1 MDTRYV
7 LCVWKGRF
15 WPAKVLS
22 RPSVSPQQKRKRALS
37 LEVQILSVDEKVR
50 VKKTKMK
57 TLKES
62 MIESISTSLAAQPE
76 PSAPEEE
83 EMAYICA
90 ITMAWDLLHKNG
102 NVTPAR
108 VTGDPESKT
117 QSPRRLQKQHRRR
130 CQEPSRG
137 LRRSVR
143 KRKSSK
149 SPVVPSEREDGPY
162 GDKPQ
167 VCTPIARI
175 PSEMQTESS
184 QSPGVHPNFP
194 SLSEDDHE
202 KEGKE
207 KGDASKVMSL
217 PCTVEEVGVDVRG
230 GCVLPSFTPGFILT
244 VPKALEEGA
253 HNTCPKSLAVSPE
266 RATSSVNVDPGEG
279 TCNSGSEGAAASSN
293 APNLSL
299 CNSFRLANSKR
310 KLQAPG
316 CEEEW
321 QESQPSA
328 GSKAIKPTNAIKEG
342 GGKEAGQLTSMAF
355 PEELCPIER
364 GMLVWFKFQ
373 NHPFWPAVVTSVSP
387 TEQTARVLLIE
398 ANMHCEKSGIQV
410 PLRRLKHLDYNGKE
424 KLMKRAS
431 KVYGESVNWCF
442 SLISSYREGLV
453 RGSFV
458 GSFLDYY
465 AADLSY
471 PMRKAIQEG
480 DLQMDFPKVNY
491 SDLEDSEEETP
502 VAAKRHCKRILP
514 DRMRAARDRANQK
527 LVDFIVKTKG
537 ADPHLLDIVKGRK
550 ESKWLESFLNSER
563 YVICVETYLEDDNQL
578 DAVVRHLR
586 EIYRHIDKRALA
598 LTRDDPV
605 SFLLEVL
612 LPEAIICSIATVDG
626 LDYKEAEAKYR
637 QGPPVHYR
645 EKELFDK
652 KILKKIRKRSA
663 ERNKAKLYP
672 CAQQGIGQTSQS
684 HH

>member
-1 MDTRYV
+1 MMDTRYV

-37 LEVQILSVDEKVR
+37 LEVQILSIDEKIR
-50 VKKTKMK
+50 VKKTKIK

-90 ITMAWDLLHKNG
+90 ITMAWDVLNKNG
-102 NVTPAR
+102 NFTPAR
-108 VTGDPESKT
+108 VAGDPESKM
-117 QSPRRLQKQHRRR
+117 QSPRRLQKQHCRR
-130 CQEPSRG
+130 CQKPKRG

-143 KRKSSK
+143 KSKSSK

-167 VCTPIARI
+167 VCTTIAPI
-175 PSEMQTESS
+175 PTEMQTESP
-184 QSPGVHPNFP
+184 QSSGVHPSFL
-194 SLSEDDHE
+194 SLSEDDRE

-207 KGDASKVMSL
+207 KQDASKVMSL
-217 PCTVEEVGVDVRG
+217 PCTVKEVGVDVRG
-230 GCVLPSFTPGFILT
+230 ERVLPSLTPGFIFT
-244 VPKALEEGA
+244 VPKAPEEGV

-266 RATSSVNVDPGEG
+266 RATSSVNVDPEEG
-279 TCNSGSEGAAASSN
+279 TCNSGSEGAEASSN
-293 APNLSL
+293 ASNLGLRYSL
-299 CNSFRLANSKR
+299 CLANRKR

-316 CEEEW
+316 CEEEQ

-328 GSKAIKPTNAIKEG
+328 GSKAIKPTSAIKKG
-342 GGKEAGQLTSMAF
+342 GGKEVGQLTSMAC

-373 NHPFWPAVVTSVSP
+373 NHPFWPAVVKSVSP

-398 ANMHCEKSGIQV
+398 ANMHCEKSSIQV
-410 PLRRLKHLDYNGKE
+410 PLQRLKHLDYNGKE

-431 KVYGESVNWCF
+431 KVYGASVNWCF

-453 RGSFV
+453 SGSFV

-465 AADLSY
+465 AADISY

-514 DRMRAARDRANQK
+514 DRMRAAWDRANEK
-527 LVDFIVKTKG
+527 LVDFIVNRKG

-550 ESKWLESFLNSER
+550 ESKWLESFLNS
-563 YVICVETYLEDDNQL
+563 
-578 DAVVRHLR
+578 
-586 EIYRHIDKRALA
+586 
-598 LTRDDPV
+598 
-605 SFLLEVL
+605 
-612 LPEAIICSIATVDG
+612 
-626 LDYKEAEAKYR
+626 
-637 QGPPVHYR
+637 
-645 EKELFDK
+645 
-652 KILKKIRKRSA
+652 
-663 ERNKAKLYP
+663 
-672 CAQQGIGQTSQS
+672 
-684 HH
+684 